1 MQTEIM
7 TTITSF
13 LRTAVL
19 TALSFILNSIVSID
33 HFLTVILILA
43 CLDIVFGWLE
53 DEKGW
58 NFKKACNAGLYFGG
72 YVSLLILVNVIG
84 RLMKVDDISYYC
96 SWITWVMTYFYGV
109 NIMRNWKNIQTENK
123 VIAFLYWV
131 LTVKFIRNINFL
143 EDYINDKTKDTETD
157 TTVKQ

>member
-1 MQTEIM
+1 
-7 TTITSF
+7 
-13 LRTAVL
+13 
-19 TALSFILNSIVSID
+19 
-33 HFLTVILILA
+33 
-43 CLDIVFGWLE
+43 
-53 DEKGW
+53 
-58 NFKKACNAGLYFGG
+58 
-72 YVSLLILVNVIG
+72 
-84 RLMKVDDISYYC
+84 
-96 SWITWVMTYFYGV
+96 MTYFYGV

>member
-43 CLDIVFGWLE
+43 CLDIVFGWLA

-58 NFKKACNAGLYFGG
+58 NFKK
-72 YVSLLILVNVIG
+72 
-84 RLMKVDDISYYC
+84 
-96 SWITWVMTYFYGV
+96 
-109 NIMRNWKNIQTENK
+109 
-123 VIAFLYWV
+123 
-131 LTVKFIRNINFL
+131 NFM
-143 EDYINDKTKDTETD
+143 E
-157 TTVKQ
+157 